1 MADDDKQSEMMDA
14 FISKITPKL
23 TEAVMGKVNET
34 LAAAEKAIGDR
45 MDGLADKNA
54 ELLGKLH
61 KSKDGSKTL
70 EEQVAE
76 LTAQLAGKGQKL
88 TEVVIDKMTARDPA
102 KYRAA
107 RAEAEKA
114 GVPLRI
120 DRGDAA
126 RTPSNATNKSRCGRR
141 SRMRSTMSLTRS
153 RRNSSPPTTATCAPS
168 RCRSCGT

>member
-23 TEAVMGKVNET
+23 TEAVMGEVNKT
-34 LAAAEKAIGDR
+34 LASAEKHISDR

-61 KSKDGSKTL
+61 KSKDSSMTL
-70 EEQVAE
+70 EEQVAF
-76 LTAQLAGKGQKL
+76 LTDQLSGNAQGP
-88 TEVVIDKMTARDPA
+88 TEVVIDKQSARDPRA
-102 KYRAA
+102 YRAA
-107 RAEAEKA
+107 KAEAEKA

-126 RTPSNATNKSRCGRR
+126 
-141 SRMRSTMSLTRS
+141 
-153 RRNSSPPTTATCAPS
+153 
-168 RCRSCGT
+168 

>member
-76 LTAQLAGKGQKL
+76 LTAQIAAKGKPTEIVLSKADARDVRKYREAGKQAD
-88 TEVVIDKMTARDPA
+88 E
-102 KYRAA
+102 
-107 RAEAEKA
+107 A

-126 RTPSNATNKSRCGRR
+126 
-141 SRMRSTMSLTRS
+141 
-153 RRNSSPPTTATCAPS
+153 
-168 RCRSCGT
+168 

>member
-23 TEAVMGKVNET
+23 TEAVMEQVSSKLTDV
-34 LAAAEKAIGDR
+34 EKAVSDR
-45 MDGLADKNA
+45 LDGLADKNA
-54 ELLGKLH
+54 DLLGKLH

-70 EEQVAE
+70 EEQVAD
-76 LTAQLAGKGQKL
+76 LTVQIAAKGKP

-107 RAEAEKA
+107 KAEAEKA

-120 DRGDAA
+120 DREASA
-126 RTPSNATNKSRCGRR
+126 
-141 SRMRSTMSLTRS
+141 
-153 RRNSSPPTTATCAPS
+153 
-168 RCRSCGT
+168 

>member
-1 MADDDKQSEMMDA
+1 MADDDKHSEMMDA

-34 LAAAEKAIGDR
+34 LAAAEKSIGDR

-76 LTAQLAGKGQKL
+76 LTAQIAAEGQKP
-88 TEVVIDKMTARDPA
+88 TEIVLSKADARDVR
-102 KYRAA
+102 KYREA
-107 RAEAEKA
+107 RKQADEA

-126 RTPSNATNKSRCGRR
+126 
-141 SRMRSTMSLTRS
+141 
-153 RRNSSPPTTATCAPS
+153 
-168 RCRSCGT
+168 

>member
-1 MADDDKQSEMMDA
+1 MADDDKQSEMMTA
-14 FISKITPKL
+14 FIEKITPKL

-34 LAAAEKAIGDR
+34 LAAAEKAISDR

-61 KSKDGSKTL
+61 KSKDGAKTL

-76 LTAQLAGKGQKL
+76 LTAQIATKGRP
-88 TEVVIDKMTARDPA
+88 TEIVLSKADARDVR
-102 KYRAA
+102 KYREA
-107 RAEAEKA
+107 RKQADEA

-126 RTPSNATNKSRCGRR
+126 
-141 SRMRSTMSLTRS
+141 
-153 RRNSSPPTTATCAPS
+153 
-168 RCRSCGT
+168 

>member
-23 TEAVMGKVNET
+23 TDAVMGKVNET
-34 LAAAEKAIGDR
+34 LAAAEKSIGDR

-76 LTAQLAGKGQKL
+76 LTAQLTGNAQKP
-88 TEVVIDKMTARDPA
+88 TEVVISKADARDVR
-102 KYRAA
+102 KYREA
-107 RAEAEKA
+107 RKQADEA

-120 DRGDAA
+120 DREA
-126 RTPSNATNKSRCGRR
+126 S
-141 SRMRSTMSLTRS
+141 
-153 RRNSSPPTTATCAPS
+153 
-168 RCRSCGT
+168 